1 MTHITE
7 LHGLQ
12 EPTTATVCRRP
23 WTALRLVD
31 LDDLETEQGGMA
43 GADGTVNA
51 KALAN
56 HEYTTG
62 GSHLAPVS

>member
-1 MTHITE
+1 MTHIIE
-7 LHGLQ
+7 SHGSRGS
-12 EPTTATVCRRP
+12 TTATVCRRP
-23 WTALRLVD
+23 WTAPRLID